1 MIYFDNAATTFPK
14 PPAVMEAAEMAIRRY
29 GGNPGRG
36 GHDFTVAVSE
46 KIYEVRLEAAE
57 LFGAKPENV
66 IFTTNCT
73 HALNIAIK
81 GLVKRGSEV
90 VISNLEH
97 NSVTRPLHKLTKL
110 RGVRSRKA
118 NVFEKTDKAII
129 EDYKRKISPRTS
141 CVISTHAS
149 NVTGQIL
156 PIRDIY
162 ALCKRRNIPF
172 VVDAA
177 QTAGIIPINVGV
189 DCDVICI
196 AAHKGLYGPTSCG
209 MMILGDKIRPA
220 TLIEGGSGGDS
231 LNSHPPNNPP
241 ERYEAGTV
249 NSVGILALGE
259 GIRFVKDLGCQ
270 TILNHELELCQ
281 FALEEL
287 SDIYGVTIYQNSFYS
302 NNRAPI
308 LLFNFDNL
316 TSGEGAEALN
326 NAGFALRGGL
336 HCAPSAHK
344 VLGTL
349 PTGAIRFSPSAF
361 NRHQEVEKFC
371 AAVRKISLK

>member
-14 PPAVMEAAEMAIRRY
+14 PPAVMEAAERAIRRY

-66 IFTTNCT
+66 VFTSNCT

-81 GLVKRGSEV
+81 GLVKQGSEV

-110 RGVRSRKA
+110 KGVRLRQV
-118 NVFEKTDKAII
+118 NVFEKTDRDII
-129 EDYKRKISPRTS
+129 ENFKRKISPRTS

-162 ALCKRRNIPF
+162 SICKRRNIPF

-177 QTAGIIPINVGV
+177 QTAGIIPIKIGV
-189 DCDVICI
+189 DCDIICI

-209 MMILGDKIRPA
+209 MMILGDKIRPG
-220 TLIEGGSGGDS
+220 TLMEGGSGGDS
-231 LNSHPPNNPP
+231 LNSNPPDYPP

-259 GIRFVKDLGCQ
+259 GIRFVKDIGCQ
-270 TILNHELELCQ
+270 AILNHELKLCQ
-281 FALEEL
+281 SALEEL
-287 SDIYGVTIYQNSFYS
+287 SDIYGVTVYQNSFYS
-302 NNRAPI
+302 DNRAPI

-326 NAGFALRGGL
+326 KAGFALRGGL

-344 VLGTL
+344 ALGTL
-349 PTGAIRFSPSAF
+349 PNGAIRFSPSAF
-361 NRHQEVEKFC
+361 NKSQEVEEFC
-371 AAVRKISLK
+371 AAVRKISLQ

>member
-36 GHDFTVAVSE
+36 GHDFTVAISE
-46 KIYEVRLEAAE
+46 KIYEVRLEASE

-110 RGVRSRKA
+110 KGVRLRKA

-156 PIRDIY
+156 PIQDIY
-162 ALCKRRNIPF
+162 ELCKRRNIPF

-177 QTAGIIPINVGV
+177 QTAGIIPIKVGV

-220 TLIEGGSGGDS
+220 TLMEGGSGGDS

-344 VLGTL
+344 ALGTL
-349 PTGAIRFSPSAF
+349 SDGAIRFSPSAF
-361 NRHQEVEKFC
+361 NRHHEVEKFC